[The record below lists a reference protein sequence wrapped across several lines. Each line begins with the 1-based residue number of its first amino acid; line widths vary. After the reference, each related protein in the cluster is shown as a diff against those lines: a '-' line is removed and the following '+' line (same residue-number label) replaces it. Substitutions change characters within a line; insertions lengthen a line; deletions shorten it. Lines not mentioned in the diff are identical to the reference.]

1 MAEKN
6 SVYRSNSRYV
16 AGGVTETNKIALEWW
31 ERNQL
36 KLDVTDRI
44 YIVEKKF
51 AGRLDQISAL
61 FLNESRYWWIIAML
75 NNILDPYSEVKE
87 GIVLYIPTT
96 DRVSS
101 LMTGQVGGVDST
113 REVPTSILPIV

>member
-1 MAEKN
+1 MSELN
-6 SVYRSNSRYV
+6 SVYRSSSRYV
-16 AGGVTETNKIALEWW
+16 AGGTTETNKLALEWW

-44 YIVEKKF
+44 YVVEKKF

-61 FLNESRYWWIIAML
+61 FLNEPRYWWVIAML

-87 GIVLYIPTT
+87 GVILYIPTT
-96 DRVSS
+96 DRVAS